1 MQRFILFS
9 TKNRTKS
16 TKVVLLIQLSSL
28 ILPDIDEC
36 GENLE
41 LCQNGQCLNEPG
53 SYQCECDMGF
63 SPTPFNRGCQ
73 GEACGV
79 LVSSLCALRTY
90 RTFVIYMYGSENDP
104 FLSYIYCIDY
114 SDVCCQ
120 LFPHKTVL
128 CSSM

>member
-1 MQRFILFS
+1 M
-9 TKNRTKS
+9 
-16 TKVVLLIQLSSL
+16 

-73 GEACGV
+73 GDLRKFFMCTENLKNIPYTCM
-79 LVSSLCALRTY
+79 LVGITLSLHTFTILIALRSSKDVVLMWY
-90 RTFVIYMYGSENDP
+90 LLSVIS
-104 FLSYIYCIDY
+104 LS
-114 SDVCCQ
+114 
-120 LFPHKTVL
+120 P
-128 CSSM
+128 CSSMWIINFLPIYRY